1 MAYSY
6 NDFVSAANKAGL
18 MKEFSEADLRTA
30 QRYPEFGMS
39 ILGFKQD
46 IHKAATPEA
55 KLLAH
60 QSAEELRKSY
70 GSYSGGQRGDQYLYS
85 GRTAGTASDILDQIA
100 GFQPAENPY
109 KTQYQAALD
118 KIGSFG
124 EFSYGE
130 APTYSNQY
138 QEQQKAL
145 LDAII
150 NREDFSWSK
159 DTDPLWPVYKKE
171 YLREGERATADALG
185 QAAAASGGRP
195 STAAVTAATQA
206 GDYYATKLNDVI
218 PTLYQQ
224 AYDKYLNEYQ
234 MKLSDLGAVNGQ
246 EQLDYAK
253 YLDQMGQYNTDRGF
267 SYQKYLDDFARQLQG
282 LDALESAQRLHSD
295 QGLNDFSILQ
305 GKLGSLQSQDSV
317 DYGRYLDQITRQDQ
331 QREADRT
338 FWRDQLDTILAAGG
352 TPSAAVAAGSGVDQ
366 TYINALRDAALR
378 GQAAQ
383 SARKASGSSGGS
395 GGGKPR
401 LTLAQV
407 QSAIKNGQVTD
418 AVIRAYDYYMGE
430 DGAYQRFF
438 GGEGQGAGGGI
449 ANAGKRAA
457 ALKMQ
462 LRTIPGLTEDNK
474 VAMIED
480 AWNNG
485 RITEEEA
492 AELLDYIGSGGKSGD
507 RSSLDYRPDEGIF
520 TWNGKSYSSVERL
533 LNDIDAANLSSSEL
547 SALKRKFKSAGFDL
561 G

>member
-1 MAYSY
+1 MPYSY
-6 NDFVSAANKAGL
+6 DDFVSAANKAGL
-18 MKEFSEADLRTA
+18 MNEFSASDLKTA
-30 QRYPEFGMS
+30 QKYPEFGMS

-46 IHKAATPEA
+46 VHKAKTPEA

-70 GSYSGGQRGDQYLYS
+70 GNYNGQQYGSQYKS
-85 GRTAGTASDILDQIA
+85 AGKIPGQIDTVLDRIVEYE
-100 GFQPAENPY
+100 PEENPY
-109 KTQYQAALD
+109 KTQYQKALD
-118 KIGSFG
+118 RIGSFG
-124 EFSYGE
+124 NFSYGE
-130 APTYSNQY
+130 APTYQNQY

-159 DTDPLWPVYKKE
+159 EQDPLWPAYKKE

-185 QAAAASGGRP
+185 QAAAASGGRT
-195 STAAVTAATQA
+195 STAAATAAAQA
-206 GDYYATKLNDVI
+206 GDYYAAKLNDVI

-246 EQLDYAK
+246 EQMDYAK
-253 YLDQMGQYNTDRGF
+253 YLDQLGQYNTDRGF
-267 SYQKYLDDFARQLQG
+267 SYQKYLDDYARQLQG
-282 LDALESAQRLHSD
+282 LDALESAQRLNQD
-295 QGLNDFSILQ
+295 LGMNDFSILQ

-317 DYGRYLDQITRQDQ
+317 DYGRYLDQLTRQDQ
-331 QREADRT
+331 QKEADRT
-338 FWRDQLDTILAAGG
+338 FWRDQLDAILAAGG

-383 SARKASGSSGGS
+383 SARKASGSSGES
-395 GGGKPR
+395 GDGKPR

-438 GGEGQGAGGGI
+438 GGEGQEAGGGI

-457 ALKMQ
+457 ALKTQ

-492 AELLDYIGSGGKSGD
+492 AELLDYIG
-507 RSSLDYRPDEGIF
+507 R
-520 TWNGKSYSSVERL
+520 
-533 LNDIDAANLSSSEL
+533 
-547 SALKRKFKSAGFDL
+547 
-561 G
+561 

>member
-1 MAYSY
+1 MPYSY
-6 NDFVSAANKAGL
+6 DDFVSAANRAGL
-18 MKEFSEADLRTA
+18 MNEFSAADLKTA
-30 QRYPEFGMS
+30 QKYPEFGMS

-60 QSAEELRKSY
+60 SRAEELRKSY
-70 GSYSGGQRGDQYLYS
+70 GNYAGEQSGSQYKSYGKIPGQID
-85 GRTAGTASDILDQIA
+85 TVLDQIA
-100 GFQPAENPY
+100 GYQPAENPY

-124 EFSYGE
+124 DFSYGA
-130 APTYSNQY
+130 APTYQNQY

-159 DTDPLWPVYKKE
+159 DADPLWPAYKKE

-195 STAAVTAATQA
+195 STAAAAAATQA
-206 GDYYATKLNDVI
+206 GDYYAAKLNDVI

-246 EQLDYAK
+246 EQLDYAR
-253 YLDQMGQYNTDRGF
+253 YLDRLGQYNTDRGF

-352 TPSAAVAAGSGVDQ
+352 TPSAAVEAGSGVDQ

-383 SARKASGSSGGS
+383 SAGKTSGASGGS
-395 GGGKPR
+395 GG
-401 LTLAQV
+401 AQ
-407 QSAIKNGQVTD
+407 D
-418 AVIRAYDYYMGE
+418 YDGLFAAAKESGHARSY
-430 DGAYQRFF
+430 
-438 GGEGQGAGGGI
+438 I
-449 ANAGKRAA
+449 ANNYKKFGFTSSSGLYDDFQGWDAEQGTGEENGGMTNASKRAA
-457 ALKMQ
+457 ALKVQ

-492 AELLDYIGSGGKSGD
+492 AELLDYIG
-507 RSSLDYRPDEGIF
+507 R
-520 TWNGKSYSSVERL
+520 
-533 LNDIDAANLSSSEL
+533 
-547 SALKRKFKSAGFDL
+547 
-561 G
+561 

>member
-1 MAYSY
+1 MPYSY
-6 NDFVSAANKAGL
+6 DDFVSAANKAGL
-18 MKEFSEADLRTA
+18 MQEFSTADLKTA

-60 QSAEELRKSY
+60 QSAEELRRSY
-70 GSYSGGQRGDQYLYS
+70 GNYTGEQEGSRYKSAGKIPGQID
-85 GRTAGTASDILDQIA
+85 TVLDQIA
-100 GFQPAENPY
+100 GYQPAENPY

-124 EFSYGE
+124 DFSYGA
-130 APTYSNQY
+130 APTYQNQY

-145 LDAII
+145 LDSII
-150 NREDFSWSK
+150 NREGFSWSK
-159 DTDPLWPVYKKE
+159 DKDSLWPAYKKE
-171 YLREGERATADALG
+171 YLREGERAAADALG

-206 GDYYATKLNDVI
+206 GDYYAAKMNDI
-218 PTLYQQ
+218 LPTLYQQ

-234 MKLSDLGAVNGQ
+234 MKLSDLGAVNAQ
-246 EQLDYAK
+246 EQTDYSK
-253 YLDQMGQYNTDRGF
+253 YLDQLGQYNTDRGF

-317 DYGRYLDQITRQDQ
+317 DYGRYLDQLTRQDQ
-331 QREADRT
+331 QKEADRT
-338 FWRDQLDTILAAGG
+338 FWRDQLDTVLAAGG
-352 TPSAAVAAGSGVDQ
+352 TPSAEMVAGSGVDE

-407 QSAIKNGQVTD
+407 QSAIKDGQVTD

-438 GGEGQGAGGGI
+438 GNGTEQESGGGMNESYF
-449 ANAGKRAA
+449 NAMGRSLAASLEQGKAESVFSG
-457 ALKMQ
+457 LSSVWGKMS
-462 LRTIPGLTEDNK
+462 
-474 VAMIED
+474 
-480 AWNNG
+480 
-485 RITEEEA
+485 EEQRRSIQN
-492 AELLDYIGSGGKSGD
+492 LLDRYG
-507 RSSLDYRPDEGIF
+507 YQYE
-520 TWNGKSYSSVERL
+520 E
-533 LNDIDAANLSSSEL
+533 
-547 SALKRKFKSAGFDL
+547 
-561 G
+561 